1 MLTISHR
8 GYNGPDNSKK
18 AFQNAIQANFDVI
31 ETDVHKT
38 FDNKLLLIHDRFVGP
53 YDVEATYSNVL
64 QNYDKNI
71 LTLEEFFQYFSANTY
86 KIYLD
91 IKGSNE
97 TAQLLVQ
104 FLKSHYI
111 ETTNLFIASTNR
123 NHLQTCLHS
132 GLNLKLGLITDNT
145 FLSTE
150 LGYILQNV
158 DFIVVDI
165 ECLSQDYVKTL
176 KTHNRKIFVYTC
188 KKEYHYEFI
197 KPFKVDGIVS
207 DILLD
212 L

>member
-1 MLTISHR
+1 MLAISHR

-31 ETDVHKT
+31 ETDVHKS

-71 LTLEEFFQYFSANTY
+71 LTLEEFFQYFSANTH

-97 TAQLLVQ
+97 TAHLLVH

-123 NHLQTCLHS
+123 NHLHTCLHS
-132 GLNLKLGLITDNT
+132 GLNLKLGLITFNT

-176 KTHNRKIFVYTC
+176 KNHNRKLFVYTC
-188 KKEYHYEFI
+188 KNENHYEFI